1 MRALPP
7 IVLTVAVAAACLVTA
22 CNGGGVNNGVVPVPF
37 TSFSAVKSGQPVQAN
52 GISQTVSATVNG
64 LGVVTATNVN
74 AVDTANSM
82 AQVTYGSIPAMS
94 QFSFTTP
101 SSSVSFSTTNV
112 QCPAGTGTCTGSNST
127 STATVMNPL
136 TPPTPAWNYQSFG
149 YWLVITSGTTR
160 MAGAMSFGSP
170 TALVSIP
177 AGGTATYSG
186 LSQGTYIDQN
196 GVVWTE
202 SATLNSTANF
212 NLGTRS
218 VSFATTGTQISNPNP
233 VLGTQNAPELNLTGN
248 LAISGNQ
255 FTGVVTAP
263 GGGASGASP
272 MSGGAVGQF
281 YGPNVLEIG
290 GVYSLKGAGVQT
302 MVGGFGAKQP

>member
-1 MRALPP
+1 MRTLLSTL
-7 IVLTVAVAAACLVTA
+7 LTVAVAWLVTA
-22 CNGGGVNNGVVPVPF
+22 CNGGGGMNNGVVPVPF

-52 GISQTVSATVNG
+52 GISQTVSATTTG

-74 AVDTANSM
+74 AVDTSNTM
-82 AQVTYGSIPAMS
+82 AQVTYGSIPAMN

-101 SSSVSFSTTNV
+101 ASSVSFSTTNV
-112 QCPAGTGTCTGSNST
+112 QCPGGTGTCTGSNST
-127 STATVMNPL
+127 SSATVMNPL

-160 MAGAMSFGSP
+160 IAGAISFGSP

-177 AGGTATYSG
+177 AGGTATYNG
-186 LSQGTYIDQN
+186 LSQGTYIDQA
-196 GVVWTE
+196 GVTWTE
-202 SATLNSTANF
+202 SASMLSTANF

-218 VSFATTGTQISNPNP
+218 VSFSTSGTQISN
-233 VLGTQNAPELNLTGN
+233 VASGTMNAPELNLTGN

-281 YGPNVLEIG
+281 YGPNALEMG
-290 GVYSLKGAGVQT
+290 GVYSLKGLGTQT
-302 MVGGFGAKQP
+302 MLGGFGGKQP

>member
-1 MRALPP
+1 M
-7 IVLTVAVAAACLVTA
+7 
-22 CNGGGVNNGVVPVPF
+22 NNGVVPVPF
-37 TSFSAVKSGQPVQAN
+37 TSFSVVKSGQPVQAN
-52 GISQTVSATVNG
+52 GISQTVSATTTG
-64 LGVVTATNVN
+64 LGVVTGTNVN
-74 AVDTANSM
+74 AVDTASTM

-101 SSSVSFSTTNV
+101 ASSVSFSTTNV
-112 QCPAGTGTCTGSNST
+112 QCANGACTGSNST
-127 STATVMNPL
+127 SSATVLNPL

-160 MAGAMSFGSP
+160 IAGAISFGSP
-170 TALVSIP
+170 TPLVSIP

-196 GVVWTE
+196 GVVWTQ
-202 SATLNSTANF
+202 SASMQSTANF

-218 VSFATTGTQISNPNP
+218 VSFSTLGTQISNTTF
-233 VLGTQNAPELNLTGN
+233 GTQNVPELNLTGN

-263 GGGASGASP
+263 GGGVSGASS

-281 YGPNVLEIG
+281 YGPNVLEMG
-290 GVYSLKGAGVQT
+290 GVYSLKGLGTQT
-302 MVGGFGAKQP
+302 MLGGFGGKQP